1 MRKDREEFRKKLIA
15 LIMARDNENPS
26 DDAFPNSKERE
37 LIRYSYYIQHGIDT
51 VHVAQMDKRVYNR
64 FVFGIRLFHSI
75 WQKAHCVLGAH
86 THTSTRNPFF
96 HLSHLN
102 SCIQLISE

>member
-15 LIMARDNENPS
+15 LIMARDNENPG

-64 FVFGIRLFHSI
+64 FVFGICLFHNRNI
-75 WQKAHCVLGAH
+75 WERNRIVCEEH
-86 THTSTRNPFF
+86 THTHTRTRI
-96 HLSHLN
+96 HA
-102 SCIQLISE
+102 